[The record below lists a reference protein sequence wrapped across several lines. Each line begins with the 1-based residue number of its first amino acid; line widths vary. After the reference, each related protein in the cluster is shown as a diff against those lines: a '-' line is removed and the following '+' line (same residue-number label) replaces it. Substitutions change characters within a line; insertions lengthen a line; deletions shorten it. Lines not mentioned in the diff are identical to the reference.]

1 MQAQLIEALQKYWMQ
16 LIDMLPKIL
25 IAIAAFIVTLFI
37 ARQIKH
43 VVERRAL
50 KRLEDPLLAK
60 FLAKVTNW
68 ILIIIGITIALHII
82 GLSKVAGSILAGA
95 GVSAIVFGFAFR
107 DIGEN
112 FLAGIML
119 AFNRPF
125 KIGDTVEM
133 DNIKGTIKEL
143 DLRCTHVH
151 SFDGKDIYVPN
162 AMILKNPLYN
172 YTSDGLLRF
181 DFVISVAL
189 EDDIEKAQQ
198 LIFDSISKEHGVL
211 ADPAPFI
218 TINDIDK
225 HRLSFQAF
233 YWVNV
238 AEYKGSIVELKNN
251 ILNRS
256 KKILIESGFTLPSD
270 IVELKIYRE
279 KFPFPI
285 ELINL
290 SGKQR

>member
-1 MQAQLIEALQKYWMQ
+1 MQSQLIEALQKYWAQ
-16 LIDMLPKIL
+16 LIDMLPKL
-25 IAIAAFIVTLFI
+25 IVAIVAFIIVLFI
-37 ARQIKH
+37 ARRVKH
-43 VVERRAL
+43 IVERRTT

-68 ILIIIGITIALHII
+68 ILIIVGISIALHII
-82 GLSKVAGSILAGA
+82 GLSKIAGSILAGA
-95 GVSAIVFGFAFR
+95 GVSAVVFGFAFR

-112 FLAGIML
+112 LIAGIML

-125 KIGDTVEM
+125 NIGDTVET
-133 DNIKGTIKEL
+133 DSIIGTVKEL
-143 DLRCTHVH
+143 DLRYTHVR

-172 YTSDGLLRF
+172 YTSHGLLRF

-211 ADPAPFI
+211 ADPTPFI
-218 TINDIDK
+218 TIKDIDK
-225 HRLSFQAF
+225 HRVSFQAF

-251 ILNRS
+251 ILTMS
-256 KKILIESGFTLPSD
+256 KNTLIESGFTLPSD

-290 SGKQR
+290 PGTQR